1 MATDIATRVYNHAF
15 RIDPAIRTL
24 LDTGFYKL
32 LVLQMIWKLHPK
44 LRVTFQ
50 LVNRTRSERLAD
62 IVDELPLQRLLLTQS
77 GHRPL
82 KIFAAQID
90 RSPHSAGRKSLV

>member
-62 IVDELPLQRLLLTQS
+62 IVDELPLQCLLLTQI
-77 GHRPL
+77 GHCRADLATSCPPVGP
-82 KIFAAQID
+82 ATM
-90 RSPHSAGRKSLV
+90 PCP